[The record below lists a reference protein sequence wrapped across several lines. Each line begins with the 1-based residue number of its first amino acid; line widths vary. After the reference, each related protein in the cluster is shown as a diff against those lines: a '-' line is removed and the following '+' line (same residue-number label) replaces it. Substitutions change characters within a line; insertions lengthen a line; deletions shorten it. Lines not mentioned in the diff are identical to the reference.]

1 MTMSLTETSVASKL
15 SWFDKFSRRFVLNFI
30 ARLQHGFIRVYE
42 GQQLL
47 EFGDNTAE
55 LQVSIRV
62 KDPTFYRKMVSSGSI
77 GAAEAYVD
85 GSWSCDEL
93 TDLVRIFARNLTLL
107 DQMDS
112 TWARFSRPWLK
123 LLNWQNANSKA
134 QARKNI
140 SAHYD
145 LGNAMYRL
153 FLDESM
159 MYSSA
164 VYPTQDA
171 SLEQAQQH
179 KLELLCQRLQLTA
192 DDHLLEIG
200 TGWGGMAIYA
210 AKHYGCKVTTTTISQ
225 QQYDYA
231 KAQVIAAGLADKIT
245 LLLQDYRD
253 LTGNYDKLVSI
264 EMIEAVGD
272 DYLDTYFQVCSSLL
286 KPDGI
291 MVLQAITMVDQRY
304 KQYVREVDFIKR
316 YIFPGGCLPSIHRMS
331 EAVTKGTDLVIRQL
345 QDIGFDYAKTLK
357 HWCERFMQQKD
368 EVVKLGYDHEFIRLW
383 HYYLC
388 YCEGGFLER
397 ATSTVHLVLA
407 KPGNRSDFQPVV

>member
-1 MTMSLTETSVASKL
+1 MTMSLTETSVSPKRTWL
-15 SWFDKFSRRFVLNFI
+15 DKVSRRFVLNFI
-30 ARLQHGFIRVYE
+30 GQLQHGFIRISE
-42 GQQLL
+42 GEHRL
-47 EFGDNTAE
+47 EFGDAHAD
-55 LQVSIRV
+55 LQVQIHV
-62 KDPTFYRKMVSSGSI
+62 VDPSFYRKMVSSGSI
-77 GAAEAYVD
+77 GAAEGYVD
-85 GSWSCDEL
+85 GAWHCDDL
-93 TDLVRIFARNLTLL
+93 TSLVRIFARNLTLL
-107 DQMDS
+107 DKMDS
-112 TWARFSRPWLK
+112 TWARLSRPWLK
-123 LLNWQNANSKA
+123 LLNARNANTKTQS
-134 QARKNI
+134 RKNI

-153 FLDESM
+153 FLDDSM

-164 VYPTQDA
+164 VYPSESA

-210 AKHYGCKVTTTTISQ
+210 AKHYGCKVTTTTISR

-231 KAQVIAAGLADKIT
+231 KAQVQAAGLENRIT

-253 LTGNYDKLVSI
+253 LTGSYDKLVSI

-272 DYLDTYFQVCSSLL
+272 DYLDTYFKQCSSLL
-286 KPDGI
+286 KPNGI

-304 KQYVREVDFIKR
+304 RQYVREVDFIKR
-316 YIFPGGCLPSIHRMS
+316 YIFPGGCLPSVHRMS
-331 EAVTKGTDLVIRQL
+331 EAVTRHTDLVIRQL
-345 QDIGFDYAKTLK
+345 QDIGLDYAKTLR
-357 HWCERFMQQKD
+357 HWCERFLQQKE
-368 EVVKLGYDHEFIRLW
+368 EVLRQGYDRNFIRLW

-397 ATSTVHLVLA
+397 ATSTVHLVLS
-407 KPGNRSDFQPVV
+407 KPDNRQDFPAVG